1 MNENSSSTSIICPT
15 RTECWQTESFSW
27 PCELSQTDRKL
38 QLALRVIIDGGCTDL
53 KVDGRK
59 HGWMDGWMDGTNS
72 KEAHK
77 LGYCYVGCRTTAVY
91 YSDTVEYC
99 SRVTSP
105 YTALRKMQAVG
116 ILETGALASPSK
128 EQPPGNLSD
137 FERRNRSTV
146 LRKDIMGT

>member
-1 MNENSSSTSIICPT
+1 M
-15 RTECWQTESFSW
+15 
-27 PCELSQTDRKL
+27 LADRKL
-38 QLALRVIIDGGCTDL
+38 QLALRVITDGQKASAGPASYHRRRMYGP
-53 KVDGRK
+53 KSGRK
-59 HGWMDGWMDGTNS
+59 EAWMDGWMDGTNS